1 MDVELVIAARDAL
14 DALAAV
20 DVDTCDREA
29 LDGVLAQWRTVRS
42 FTDVYDV
49 LIARRSRQLAE
60 EGMAE
65 TPEGILAQRGR
76 RSKREARAAAAREK
90 TCEQMP
96 SFETALA
103 TGDVSAGHI
112 DALGSATHGLDD
124 EATAEFAGH
133 ANTLL
138 GLAQWQSVEAFT
150 RECHELARNLSGDE
164 GESRLERQKRQCRL
178 RRWVD
183 RVTGMHHIH
192 AELDPETGSKAWTA
206 INALAGSMR
215 HAANHGDDNAAD
227 DRATTEPTPDSP
239 SAPAP
244 PGEPVPEQRAA
255 RRVPSWDWFAAQ
267 ALVELLIGARS
278 LDRRVPEVA
287 IHVDWQTLIGGL
299 HQHSLCET
307 SDGTLLPPS
316 TVRRLC
322 CEAAILPV
330 VLNGEGEVLDL
341 GHSQRLANREQ
352 RRALRAMYRTCGY
365 PNCDVTF
372 DRCEIHHVHWWELAG
387 PTNLDNLLPLC
398 SRHHH
403 LVHEGG
409 WMLRIAPDRVITLTR
424 PDGTSHYT
432 GTTINRTRPA
442 NRRQPTAA

>member
-1 MDVELVIAARDAL
+1 
-14 DALAAV
+14 
-20 DVDTCDREA
+20 
-29 LDGVLAQWRTVRS
+29 
-42 FTDVYDV
+42 
-49 LIARRSRQLAE
+49 
-60 EGMAE
+60 
-65 TPEGILAQRGR
+65 LAQRGR

-90 TCEQMP
+90 TCEQML

-164 GESRLERQKRQCRL
+164 GESGPERQKRQCRL

-183 RVTGMHHIH
+183 RGTGMHHIH
-192 AELDPETGSKAWTA
+192 AELDPETGSKAWTS
-206 INALAGSMR
+206 INAWAGSMR

-227 DRATTEPTPDSP
+227 DKAATEPTPGSP

-244 PGEPVPEQRAA
+244 PGEPVPEQCAA
-255 RRVPSWDWFAAQ
+255 RRVPSWAWFAAQ

-387 PTNLDNLLPLC
+387 PTTCTTCFP
-398 SRHHH
+398 S
-403 LVHEGG
+403 
-409 WMLRIAPDRVITLTR
+409 AAATITWSTKAAGCCAS
-424 PDGTSHYT
+424 P
-432 GTTINRTRPA
+432 
-442 NRRQPTAA
+442 PTASSPSPAPMAPATTPGRPSTGRRLT